1 MAEKL
6 MYLVFFS
13 GNAHKSI
20 EILGYVTAITARNG

>member
-1 MAEKL
+1 MVEKL
-6 MYLVFFS
+6 MYLGFFS